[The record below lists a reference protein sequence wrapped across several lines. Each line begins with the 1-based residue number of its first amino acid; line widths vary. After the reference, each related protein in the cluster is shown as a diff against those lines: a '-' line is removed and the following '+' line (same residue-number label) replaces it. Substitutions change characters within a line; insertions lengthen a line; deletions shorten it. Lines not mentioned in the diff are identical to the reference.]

1 MSAQDKFFNGL
12 NQAVMVI
19 VQRRDKIGGL
29 FYIRIRVCHC
39 HACARSQKHGNIV
52 GGITGGNAVFFRNA
66 EYTAYLQDSIPL
78 SGLVA
83 VKFKILVI
91 GKLRGDL
98 PGGSNNL

>member
-1 MSAQDKFFNGL
+1 MRLPVFVLFYWYSINASAEMSAQDKFFNGL

-52 GGITGGNAVFFRNA
+52 GGRGSTERMSEAV
-66 EYTAYLQDSIPL
+66 I
-78 SGLVA
+78 
-83 VKFKILVI
+83 
-91 GKLRGDL
+91 RGIWIR
-98 PGGSNNL
+98 SR